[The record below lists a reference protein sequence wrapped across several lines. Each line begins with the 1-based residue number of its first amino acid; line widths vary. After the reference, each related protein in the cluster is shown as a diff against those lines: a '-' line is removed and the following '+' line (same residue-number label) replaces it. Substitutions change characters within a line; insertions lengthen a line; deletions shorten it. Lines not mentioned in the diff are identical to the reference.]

1 MSILQTIDITISP
14 LLKGND
20 LYDDNS
26 QYWRYLLVSYLGGA
40 EYKAAGYLSRYLNET
55 DAEYKR
61 RLDVTPLDN
70 HCKSVVSVYNSFL
83 FREEPE
89 REYGNLLNTPE
100 LESFLKDVDYEGRDI
115 DSFMKEVS
123 IWTSVFGHAWVMVSK
138 PNIGA
143 LTRQDEI
150 SNEIRPY
157 LSLLTPLTVLDWSYN
172 RTVTGRYSLDY
183 LRYIEEIN
191 GEIVI
196 VKEWFTDKVLTH
208 KVNKL
213 DSITNETTEEVNEL
227 GMIPAVCAYSA
238 RSTVRGIGTSQ
249 IADIADAQR
258 FIYNCTS
265 EVFESIRLDSHP
277 SLVVTA
283 DIDVGTGAGALIK
296 MPDGMDSN
304 LKPYVLDFNGAGIDS
319 IYRSIEHTIST
330 IDKMSNMGAVRATEA
345 KELSGVA
352 MQTEFQLLN
361 AKLSEMA
368 DNIELAEEQIWKI
381 YCMYQN
387 QQYNMTIEYP
397 GSFNVRDTD
406 SEISQLGKA
415 KSAATSPVV
424 LASIDAQILDWM
436 DLDDEEKLTVEQL
449 MNTDQ
454 ASSIPEVENTVE
466 AEADTEDLS
475 DSIE

>member
-1 MSILQTIDITISP
+1 
-14 LLKGND
+14 
-20 LYDDNS
+20 
-26 QYWRYLLVSYLGGA
+26 
-40 EYKAAGYLSRYLNET
+40 
-55 DAEYKR
+55 
-61 RLDVTPLDN
+61 
-70 HCKSVVSVYNSFL
+70 
-83 FREEPE
+83 
-89 REYGNLLNTPE
+89 
-100 LESFLKDVDYEGRDI
+100 
-115 DSFMKEVS
+115 MKEVAT
-123 IWTSVFGHAWVMVSK
+123 WTTTFGHAWIMVSK

-157 LSLLTPLTVLDWSYN
+157 LSLLTPLTVLDWSFS
-172 RTVTGRYSLDY
+172 RTQSGRYSLDY

-191 GEIVI
+191 GDIVV
-196 VKEWFTDKVLTH
+196 VKEWFVDKILTH
-208 KVNKL
+208 HVNKL
-213 DSITNETTEEVNEL
+213 EQISNKTTEEVNEL

-238 RSTVRGIGTSQ
+238 RSTVRGVGISQ

-283 DIDVGTGAGALIK
+283 DVDVGTGAGALIK
-296 MPDGMDSN
+296 MPDSMDPN
-304 LKPYVLDFNGAGIDS
+304 LRPYVLDFNGAGIES
-319 IYRSIEHTIST
+319 IYRSIEHTIAS
-330 IDKMSNMGAVRATEA
+330 IDKMSNMGAVRATQS

-368 DNIELAEEQIWKI
+368 DNLELAEEQMWKI

-387 QQYNMTIEYP
+387 VQYNMTIEYP

-406 SEISQLGKA
+406 SEISQLQKA

-436 DLDDEEKLTVEQL
+436 DLDDDEKLTVEQL
-449 MNTDQ
+449 MNTQ
-454 ASSIPEVENTVE
+454 EPVLNPEDVSTE
-466 AEADTEDLS
+466 TEDLS
-475 DSIE
+475 EDVVD

>member
-1 MSILQTIDITISP
+1 MSVLNTIDITINP
-14 LLKGND
+14 LLKGNYV
-20 LYDDNS
+20 YDDHHL
-26 QYWRYLLVSYLGGA
+26 QWRYLLISYLGGS
-40 EYKAAGYLSRYLNET
+40 EYKEAGYLSRYLNET
-55 DAEYKR
+55 ESEYKR
-61 RLDVTPLDN
+61 RLEVTPLDN

-89 REYGNLLNTPE
+89 RDYGSLLNTPE

-115 DSFMKEVS
+115 DSFMKEVAT
-123 IWTSVFGHAWVMVSK
+123 WTTTFGHAWIMVSK

-157 LSLLTPLTVLDWSYN
+157 LSLLTPLTVLDWSFS
-172 RTVTGRYSLDY
+172 RTQSGRYSLDY

-191 GEIVI
+191 GDIVV
-196 VKEWFTDKVLTH
+196 VKEWFVDKILTH
-208 KVNKL
+208 HVNKL
-213 DSITNETTEEVNEL
+213 EQISNKTTEEVNEL

-238 RSTVRGIGTSQ
+238 RSTVRGVGISQ

-283 DIDVGTGAGALIK
+283 DVDVGTGAGALIK
-296 MPDGMDSN
+296 MPDSMDPN
-304 LKPYVLDFNGAGIDS
+304 LRPYVLDFNGAGIES
-319 IYRSIEHTIST
+319 IYRSIEHTIAS
-330 IDKMSNMGAVRATEA
+330 IDKMSNMGAVRATQS

-368 DNIELAEEQIWKI
+368 DNLELAEEQMWKI

-387 QQYNMTIEYP
+387 VQYNMTIEYP

-406 SEISQLGKA
+406 SEISQLQKA

-436 DLDDEEKLTVEQL
+436 DLDDDEKLTVEQL
-449 MNTDQ
+449 MNTQ
-454 ASSIPEVENTVE
+454 EPILNPEDVSTE
-466 AEADTEDLS
+466 TEDLS
-475 DSIE
+475 EDVVD